1 MLNVYANGKRQ
12 GAGRSCMAELH
23 RNAKLSNRVRCLY
36 SSNNNT
42 LAVRAFHF
50 TVSTSFLRLR
60 AAFEF

>member
-1 MLNVYANGKRQ
+1 MFMQTV
-12 GAGRSCMAELH
+12 
-23 RNAKLSNRVRCLY
+23 NAKARGGRAWQNCIETPNFPIAFGACIR
-36 SSNNNT
+36 SNNNT